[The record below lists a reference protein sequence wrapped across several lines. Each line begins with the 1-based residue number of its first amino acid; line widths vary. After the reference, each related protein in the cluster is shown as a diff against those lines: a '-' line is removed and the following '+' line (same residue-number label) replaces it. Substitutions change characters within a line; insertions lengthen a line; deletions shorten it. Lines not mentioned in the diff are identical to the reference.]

1 LGGVGDHRSE
11 HNRRLAAL
19 TGSMAQHQQ
28 QQQCSCLSCLLLSA
42 SSSPLYTTTAIR
54 RPSSLL

>member
-1 LGGVGDHRSE
+1 VGDHRSE